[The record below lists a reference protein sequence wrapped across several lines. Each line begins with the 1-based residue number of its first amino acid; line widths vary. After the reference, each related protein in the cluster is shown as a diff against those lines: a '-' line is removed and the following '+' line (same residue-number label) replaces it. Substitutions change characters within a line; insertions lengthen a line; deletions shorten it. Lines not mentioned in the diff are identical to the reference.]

1 MMGFKLY
8 VYYDEGENCDGNSV
22 VYDNDDWTR
31 MLMAGEGIFLVE
43 ELLFQEDN

>member
-8 VYYDEGENCDGNSV
+8 VYYDEGEKCDGSS
-22 VYDNDDWTR
+22 VYDNDDVTR

-43 ELLFQEDN
+43 ELFQDN